1 MWGLNSQP
9 HPELHALLTEPPD
22 APAKALLCLFKQ
34 IERKWM
40 NAVRGLSLPFWGI
53 CEFPHNIDLRAAKSI
68 GKAASPRD
76 HHHPLQDFLPRYR
89 PSRCRFYYW
98 AFLDLIRRYQWMV
111 LQQHQDLCSFCKW
124 PLKGT
129 WTEAPKSWR
138 CSPPAMPQATMT
150 TSTCTGNDSSN
161 MTWQW
166 PQDTSRINHSWWQRR
181 KNVCHSMDQI
191 QYCLHHMSNRKLRYH
206 KQT

>member
-1 MWGLNSQP
+1 MDECNKRVKAS
-9 HPELHALLTEPPD
+9 LLGYLWVSTQYWPSGRQGHWQGCIPKRS
-22 APAKALLCLFKQ
+22 P
-34 IERKWM
+34 
-40 NAVRGLSLPFWGI
+40 S
-53 CEFPHNIDLRAAKSI
+53 S
-68 GKAASPRD
+68 SPRF
-76 HHHPLQDFLPRYR
+76 PSTLPTL
-89 PSRCRFYYW
+89 RCRFCYW

-129 WTEAPKSWR
+129 WPEAPKSWR

-150 TSTCTGNDSSN
+150 TSTCTGNDNSN
-161 MTWQW
+161 TTWQW
-166 PQDTSRINHSWWQRR
+166 PRDTSRINHSWWQRW

-191 QYCLHHMSNRKLRYH
+191 QYCLHHMSNSKLTYH